1 MSFFFRRKCRIFV
14 HFFQWILV
22 ECAGSAEDFLYFL
35 KDRPGVNVVRDSPSH
50 RRGSPERFR
59 GQVCNRCVAALP
71 LSEGCPPPPVPQGQ
85 GPMAGP
91 CLLLP
96 LLLLVFGLGPS
107 PSAAESPCDEVPWR
121 PRKSVLLVTS
131 DLRPGHGSNC
141 GPAGPAW
148 LVGTVPLFIR
158 GVGENMSSFLGSH
171 PTQEAGGRR
180 APKPGGGLQ
189 FFRSFHN
196 STEIF

>member
-71 LSEGCPPPPVPQGQ
+71 PLRGLPPPPCRRVKARWQVHASCSRCCYSCSGWGPPPARRSPRATRCRGGPARACCSSPPTSGQ
-85 GPMAGP
+85 GTAATVD
-91 CLLLP
+91 
-96 LLLLVFGLGPS
+96 LLVLLGWLALSRFSFGGWVRTCLHFLDPT
-107 PSAAESPCDEVPWR
+107 P
-121 PRKSVLLVTS
+121 PR
-131 DLRPGHGSNC
+131 R
-141 GPAGPAW
+141 
-148 LVGTVPLFIR
+148 
-158 GVGENMSSFLGSH
+158 
-171 PTQEAGGRR
+171 QEADGHPSR
-180 APKPGGGLQ
+180 GGGLQ

>member
-71 LSEGCPPPPVPQGQ
+71 PLRGLPPPPRAAGSRPDGRSMPPAPAAATRVRAGALPQRGGVPVRRG
-85 GPMAGP
+85 A
-91 CLLLP
+91 
-96 LLLLVFGLGPS
+96 V
-107 PSAAESPCDEVPWR
+107 AAPQER
-121 PRKSVLLVTS
+121 AARH
-131 DLRPGHGSNC
+131 LRP
-141 GPAGPAW
+141 PARARQQLW
-148 LVGTVPLFIR
+148 TCWSCLVGWHCPAFH
-158 GVGENMSSFLGSH
+158 S
-171 PTQEAGGRR
+171 
-180 APKPGGGLQ
+180 GGG
-189 FFRSFHN
+189 
-196 STEIF
+196 